1 MRARD
6 GGTLTCPVCQQI
18 FTKHNLLAFH
28 YEAMHA
34 ICDPNLTTVQSFP
47 CSKCLQTFRR
57 AGDFKTH
64 RCPAAVFLPRFSQV
78 DDEAQVPGPDTS
90 LTPPL
95 PQSWHI
101 YTDGSGGSSGSAE
114 VPQQAGWGVAVFDVE
129 NPDMTTTW
137 RAALYGP
144 VNITPYDPIW
154 LGARVHSNNT
164 GEVSAIGEACR
175 YLLRIH
181 QQLPQDHPRRA
192 TIYYDSTYTYGVVTR
207 LTKGRENT
215 ELIDTVAS
223 LLEAT
228 RRIFQVDFKH
238 VRAHTDIYGNE
249 AADRLAGRGRRV
261 GFHRMQLHGLNISQA
276 LWEYPLPPSPP
287 KTPSTRYA
295 TPCGCS
301 GSSTRPLAAFGM

>member
-1 MRARD
+1 MISRHTDA
-6 GGTLTCPVCQQI
+6 QQQL
-18 FTKHNLLAFH
+18 F
-28 YEAMHA
+28 Y
-34 ICDPNLTTVQSFP
+34 
-47 CSKCLQTFRR
+47 CL
-57 AGDFKTH
+57 DS
-64 RCPAAVFLPRFSQV
+64 VV

-114 VPQQAGWGVAVFDVE
+114 APQQAGWGVAVFDVE

-192 TIYYDSTYTYGVVTR
+192 TIYYDSTYAYGVVTR

-228 RRIFQVDFKH
+228 RRIFQVDFKD

-249 AADRLAGRGRRV
+249 AADRLAGRGAAGRISPHAFAWTENFAGPMGTPPPPQPPEDPLDKVCNALRLLRV
-261 GFHRMQLHGLNISQA
+261 LGKDSHCP
-276 LWEYPLPPSPP
+276 PLDCTD
-287 KTPSTRYA
+287 KT
-295 TPCGCS
+295 
-301 GSSTRPLAAFGM
+301 